1 MSFASGF
8 VTGLA
13 KTVDDQLKNDMLRT
27 QKRMDGMEQYRVTR
41 RRADEDRVKKERR
54 EVGDVM
60 KQLAT
65 FVGGDMYKAKVL
77 FETGGGTVAG
87 ATKFYDKLDNNK
99 SSLGENFKIEDIVTG
114 INKVERPDGVSDADF
129 IDNYIEGYKKITSE
143 MTASGL
149 YGKIF
154 NPDISAQVDKNVD
167 SLATIPKNI
176 YNTIKTKPLTINH
189 EALIERQAYKK
200 ANQIAPKGTFM
211 GEYLSLDRQFYNEE
225 DETKKKDIGKR
236 RDDMYAKYLKDKE
249 LTKSYTGKDT
259 TIFSKENITS
269 VIKKMLLLKVVIQKI
284 LMV

>member
-167 SLATIPKNI
+167 SLATIPNNI
-176 YNTIKTKPLTINH
+176 YNTIKTKPLAINH

-211 GEYLSLDRQFYNEE
+211 AEYLSLDGQFYNEG
-225 DETKKKDIGKR
+225 DETKKKLYWKR
-236 RDDMYAKYLKDKE
+236 YY
-249 LTKSYTGKDT
+249 Y
-259 TIFSKENITS
+259 I
-269 VIKKMLLLKVVIQKI
+269 
-284 LMV
+284 

>member
-87 ATKFYDKLDNNK
+87 ANKFYDKLDSNRAK
-99 SSLGENFKIEDIVTG
+99 LGENFDINAVVTG
-114 INKVERPDGVSDADF
+114 INKVERPDGVTDADLVG
-129 IDNYIEGYKKITSE
+129 NYIEGYKKITSE

-154 NPDISAQVDKNVD
+154 SPDISAQVDKN
-167 SLATIPKNI
+167 
-176 YNTIKTKPLTINH
+176 
-189 EALIERQAYKK
+189 E
-200 ANQIAPKGTFM
+200 TFNC
-211 GEYLSLDRQFYNEE
+211 ES
-225 DETKKKDIGKR
+225 
-236 RDDMYAKYLKDKE
+236 
-249 LTKSYTGKDT
+249 
-259 TIFSKENITS
+259 
-269 VIKKMLLLKVVIQKI
+269 
-284 LMV
+284 